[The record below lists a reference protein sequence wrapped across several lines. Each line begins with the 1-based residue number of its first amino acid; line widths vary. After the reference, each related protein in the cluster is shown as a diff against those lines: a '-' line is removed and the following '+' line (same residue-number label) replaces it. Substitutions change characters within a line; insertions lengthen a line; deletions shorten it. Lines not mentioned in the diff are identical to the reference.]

1 MSRRIVREQL
11 ASHHDLAKFDSGEP
25 KIDLWLRSHAS
36 TASSRGYGRTY
47 VWHFGDD
54 VVVAFY
60 TLAAHSFSRNELPKK
75 LAKGEQVIVPAL
87 LLGKFAL
94 DVSLQGQGLSR
105 ILIADAVTE
114 AEKASQI
121 AGARYLIVD
130 ALTPEMMGLYE
141 GFGFHPSARPIAHP
155 NRLFARIEDLAAE

>member
-1 MSRRIVREQL
+1 MGSRHE
-11 ASHHDLAKFDSGEP
+11 LAKFNSGEP
-25 KIDLWLRSHAS
+25 AIDLWLINHAS

-60 TLAAHSFSRNELPKK
+60 TLTAHSFSRDELPKK
-75 LAKGEQVIVPAL
+75 LARGEQVIVPAL

-105 ILIADAVTE
+105 ILIADFVTE

-121 AGARYLIVD
+121 AAARYLIVD
-130 ALTPEMMGLYE
+130 ALTLEMMGLYE
-141 GFGFHPSARPIAHP
+141 RFGFHRSTRPVAHP
-155 NRLFARIEDLAAE
+155 NRLFARIADLAVK

>member
-1 MSRRIVREQL
+1 VSSRIVREQL
-11 ASHHDLAKFDSGEP
+11 ASHHELDKFDSGEP
-25 KIDLWLRSHAS
+25 NIDLWLRSHAS
-36 TASSRGYGRTY
+36 TASARDYGRTY

-60 TLAAHSFSRNELPKK
+60 TLTAHSFSRDELPKK
-75 LAKGEQVIVPAL
+75 LARGEQVVVPAL

-105 ILIADAVTE
+105 ILIADVVTE

-121 AGARYLIVD
+121 AAARYLIVD
-130 ALTPEMMGLYE
+130 ALTAEMVEIYE
-141 GFGFHPSARPIAHP
+141 KFGFHRSLRPIAHP
-155 NRLFARIEDLAAE
+155 NRLFARISDLAVQ

>member
-1 MSRRIVREQL
+1 MG
-11 ASHHDLAKFDSGEP
+11 SHHELAKFNSGEP
-25 KIDLWLRSHAS
+25 EIDLWLRNYAS

-60 TLAAHSFSRNELPKK
+60 TLTAHSFSRDELPKK
-75 LAKGEQVIVPAL
+75 LARGEQVIVPAL

-94 DVSLQGQGLSR
+94 DVSLHGQGLSR
-105 ILIADAVTE
+105 ILIADVVTE

-121 AGARYLIVD
+121 AAARYLIVD
-130 ALTPEMMGLYE
+130 ALTPEVMGFFE
-141 GFGFHPSARPIAHP
+141 RFGFHRSSRLDAHP
-155 NRLFARIEDLAAE
+155 NRLFARIADLAVE

>member
-1 MSRRIVREQL
+1 M
-11 ASHHDLAKFDSGEP
+11 DS
-25 KIDLWLRSHAS
+25 WLRLHAS

-54 VVVAFY
+54 AVVAFY
-60 TLAAHSFSRNELPKK
+60 TLAAHSFSRDELPKK
-75 LAKGEQVIVPAL
+75 LARGEQVIIPAL

-94 DVSLQGQGLSR
+94 DGSLQGQGLSR

-121 AGARYLIVD
+121 AAARYLIVD
-130 ALTPEMMGLYE
+130 ALTPEMMGFYE
-141 GFGFHPSARPIAHP
+141 RFGFHRFVQPLAHP
-155 NRLFARIEDLAAE
+155 NRLFARIADLAID

>member
-1 MSRRIVREQL
+1 MSSRIVREQL
-11 ASHHDLAKFDSGEP
+11 ASHHELAKFDSGEP

-36 TASSRGYGRTY
+36 AASARGYGRTY

-54 VVVAFY
+54 IVVAFY
-60 TLAAHSFSRNELPKK
+60 TLAAHSFSRDQLPRK
-75 LAKGEQVIVPAL
+75 LARGEQVIVPAL

-105 ILIADAVTE
+105 ILIADVVTE

-121 AGARYLIVD
+121 AAARYLIVD
-130 ALTPEMMGLYE
+130 ALSPEMMGLYE
-141 GFGFHPSARPIAHP
+141 RFGFHRSSQPGAHP
-155 NRLFARIEDLAAE
+155 NRLFARIVDLAVQ